1 MLNLYS
7 KERINLY
14 LCKLLYPYTYNVII
28 FSYLAQATTSHTE
41 EQSLVNNVPITD
53 NDNIVSKLSEKCE
66 QVIGTTSSSVEKNKK
81 EHTVSEETTKNVSVK
96 SPTRLECEPHDT
108 ITDSSSTQPTTQKS
122 LEKVAEEACRSLL
135 FRGAPQEITIPL
147 VPCDLVHSCSIEE
160 QKVELLCNKDN
171 VCFVTA
177 TEELTSNI
185 TNLTN
190 LEIAIDTQQIKQPN
204 IQDEKHANEL
214 STASEILTVSPVP
227 IQVAESV
234 LQVEPKESLSD
245 SQIMTEEVLSSTITP
260 VHESNVPCFE
270 TDEENKVQVNGS
282 TSAIDSIQN
291 KEKLDSDIIDT
302 VEKSIESP
310 TKVETSQILSPVEQ
324 PQLTETPT
332 LSLSMTESTETC
344 ANKDV
349 QVAKSIQQIDKTE
362 SGIKESIEPVQE
374 IKEIESCT
382 KQTTEP
388 VQQTKETGGCTKETT
403 EVVQQ
408 IKEIESCTKETTE
421 SSKSSVECEVAK
433 TSASR
438 ESPVRP
444 SRAKEL
450 NVSSKSVPETPQDL
464 KGQEKVTKKTVKKS
478 SEKLVLETD
487 PIETTEGDSTG
498 KKGVKKV
505 VKKVA
510 KKSKSKPE
518 EGLDD
523 GIEDSSSLSKQ
534 KKTVKVVKKG
544 IKSSQ
549 TPDTD
554 TTTSELPSSS
564 TSDTPVPPKRKT
576 KPTVTKPVVK
586 KSDVE

>member
-1 MLNLYS
+1 M
-7 KERINLY
+7 
-14 LCKLLYPYTYNVII
+14 
-28 FSYLAQATTSHTE
+28 
-41 EQSLVNNVPITD
+41 
-53 NDNIVSKLSEKCE
+53 
-66 QVIGTTSSSVEKNKK
+66 
-81 EHTVSEETTKNVSVK
+81 
-96 SPTRLECEPHDT
+96 ECEPHDT